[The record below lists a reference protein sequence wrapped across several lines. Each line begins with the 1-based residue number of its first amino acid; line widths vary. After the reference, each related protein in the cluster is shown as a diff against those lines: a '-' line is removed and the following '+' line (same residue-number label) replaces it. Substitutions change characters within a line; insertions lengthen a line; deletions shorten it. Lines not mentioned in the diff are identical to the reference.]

1 MQPSPLNTTPI
12 YLNTSCIQPN
22 QSQYSNLL
30 HLISS
35 HPAFKSKIN
44 TFLLLFP
51 SEITSEAIIKMG
63 TLIYALLLP

>member
-1 MQPSPLNTTPI
+1 MQPSSLNTTPI

-51 SEITSEAIIKMG
+51 SEIKS
-63 TLIYALLLP
+63 